1 MPDVFKEVMS
11 QCAVVTGL
19 SGLEMPAIIARLL
32 AAMVENGDLEPARL
46 DAVAEAV
53 LRREEAAST
62 VLSDGVAFPHTR
74 TDAMTR
80 LRAAV
85 GVSAQGLELN
95 APDGGRTHIIVLAL
109 CPQSAENR
117 CHIQFMAALSR
128 SLLREGIIQNFVGT
142 KDADSVRRLLLS

>member
-1 MPDVFKEVMS
+1 MP
-11 QCAVVTGL
+11 AVV
-19 SGLEMPAIIARLL
+19 ARLL
-32 AAMVENGDLEPARL
+32 AAMAENGDLDPARL
-46 DAVAEAV
+46 DAVAEAL
-53 LRREEAAST
+53 LRREEVAST
-62 VLSDGVAFPHTR
+62 VLPDSVAFPHTR
-74 TDAMTR
+74 TDAVTR

-128 SLLREGIIQNFVGT
+128 KLLQAGIIQNFVGT